1 MWRPARI
8 EEDDRVVELVSA
20 LYRED
25 PSDEPV
31 PESSARR
38 TLAAFRADPV
48 RGVAVVL
55 AGAASGVQGYALL
68 VSFWSNELGGE
79 ICEIDE
85 LYVAAELRGGGY
97 GSALIRSIARGEPPW
112 GRKPAALC
120 LQVTPD
126 NARARALYQRLG
138 FSVWKNAMMMMRD
151 LG

>member
-1 MWRPARI
+1 M
-8 EEDDRVVELVSA
+8 VELVSA

-31 PESSARR
+31 PESSSRR
-38 TLAAFRADPV
+38 TLAAFRAEPV
-48 RGVAVVL
+48 RGMAVVL
-55 AGAASGVQGYALL
+55 ARGARATSEGPGIAGYALL

-85 LYVAAELRGGGY
+85 LYVSAERRGGGY
-97 GSALIRSIARGEPPW
+97 GSALIRSIARGEAPW

-138 FSVWKNAMMMMRD
+138 FSVKKNAIMMMRD